1 MRQTKIGSYFI
12 FFEVNMKKSILF
24 LFVGLALFASCANE
38 DSTNNSASN
47 GDAILLKVGSLA
59 TRAATNIQ
67 GDEFEKGEQIN
78 VFLSEVTDGTPST
91 RYTQPMV
98 YVTTN
103 NSGNMKPSNS
113 IFPYYPANGNKVDL
127 WAVYPSGV
135 TQNSTV
141 FQVASDQSTTVNY
154 KKSDLMY
161 CVKNNIERQ
170 SNVVDI
176 TFKHK
181 LAKVI
186 VQLTVP
192 EGKEPTILDNALIKI
207 TNVYRKIAI
216 DPKTQYIGTTTDEL
230 SEKGSVIMT
239 TNGRLGCAAIVVPQT
254 LEADYFL
261 EIKLSNGDILN
272 YLLPQTINLAS
283 GTVNTF
289 TISVNEQSITANYS
303 VAAWDDQE
311 AITSTLSLDD

>member
-1 MRQTKIGSYFI
+1 MRQIKIGSYFI

-113 IFPYYPANGNKVDL
+113 IFPYYPANGNKVNL
-127 WAVYPSGV
+127 WAVYPSTV

-176 TFKHK
+176 LF
-181 LAKVI
+181 
-186 VQLTVP
+186 
-192 EGKEPTILDNALIKI
+192 
-207 TNVYRKIAI
+207 
-216 DPKTQYIGTTTDEL
+216 
-230 SEKGSVIMT
+230 
-239 TNGRLGCAAIVVPQT
+239 
-254 LEADYFL
+254 
-261 EIKLSNGDILN
+261 
-272 YLLPQTINLAS
+272 
-283 GTVNTF
+283 
-289 TISVNEQSITANYS
+289 
-303 VAAWDDQE
+303 
-311 AITSTLSLDD
+311 ST

>member
-1 MRQTKIGSYFI
+1 
-12 FFEVNMKKSILF
+12 MKRNILF
-24 LFVGLALFASCANE
+24 LLIGMALLVSCSSEDAANG
-38 DSTNNSASN
+38 SAIN
-47 GDAILLKVGSLA
+47 GDPILLKSGGIAS
-59 TRAATNIQ
+59 RAASNIQ
-67 GDEFEKGEQIN
+67 GDEFERGEQIN
-78 VFLSEVTDGTPST
+78 VFLNEVTDGTPST

-103 NSGNMKPSNS
+103 NSGNMKPANS

-192 EGKEPTILDNALIKI
+192 DGKEPTILDNALIKI

-216 DPKTQYIGTTTDEL
+216 DPKNQYIGTTTDEL

-272 YLLPQTINLAS
+272 YLLPQTITLAS
-283 GTVNTF
+283 GTVNSF
-289 TISVNEQSITANYS
+289 TITVNEQTITANYT
-303 VAAWDDQE
+303 VAPWDDQE